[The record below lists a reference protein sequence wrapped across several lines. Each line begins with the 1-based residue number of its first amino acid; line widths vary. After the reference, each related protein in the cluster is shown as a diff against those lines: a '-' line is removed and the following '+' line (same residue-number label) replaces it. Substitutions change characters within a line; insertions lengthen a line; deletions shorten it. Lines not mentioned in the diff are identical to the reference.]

1 MHPKGRDQ
9 VIKLNVML
17 IDSDKAALSAL
28 ERMLSPY
35 EFLHLVGSYSDPYQA
50 LATLDSYPLDVI
62 FLDMDMQFINGLE
75 VAARLGRLCVDAEIV
90 FVTVDP
96 HYAVEAFNLNVMDY
110 LLKPLEQPRLDQT
123 IMKLLRR
130 VEKRQFY

>member
-1 MHPKGRDQ
+1 

-17 IDSDKAALSAL
+17 IDGDKAALSSM
-28 ERMLSPY
+28 EKMLASY
-35 EFLHLVGSYSDPYQA
+35 EFLHLVGSYTDPNQA
-50 LATLDSYPLDVI
+50 LFTLDSFPVDVI

-75 VAARLGRLCVDAEIV
+75 IAARLGRLCVDAEIV
-90 FVTVDP
+90 FVTVEP